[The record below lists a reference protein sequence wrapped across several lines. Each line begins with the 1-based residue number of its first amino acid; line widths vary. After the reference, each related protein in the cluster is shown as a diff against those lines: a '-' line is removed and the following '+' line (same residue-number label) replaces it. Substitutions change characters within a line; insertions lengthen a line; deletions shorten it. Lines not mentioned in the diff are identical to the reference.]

1 MIPHAEFE
9 RAINQWKIRQQG
21 GQVVSQVE
29 NAPSGA
35 VMNEMPT
42 ANAEP
47 AAMSV
52 EMSSAETTEGTLDDE
67 GGFYSDMRRS
77 DFDPE

>member
-21 GQVVSQVE
+21 GQVVSQAE
-29 NAPSGA
+29 EAQSGA
-35 VMNEMPT
+35 VMSEMDT

-47 AAMSV
+47 SAV
-52 EMSSAETTEGTLDDE
+52 EASGEQDD
-67 GGFYSDMRRS
+67 GMRRS

>member
-21 GQVVSQVE
+21 GQVVSQAE

-35 VMNEMPT
+35 VMSEMPL

-47 AAMSV
+47 SASAA
-52 EMSSAETTEGTLDDE
+52 DDSFGE
-67 GGFYSDMRRS
+67 ADGMRRS

>member
-21 GQVVSQVE
+21 GQVVSQAE
-29 NAPSGA
+29 NAQSGA
-35 VMNEMPT
+35 VRGEMPM

-47 AAMSV
+47 GAM
-52 EMSSAETTEGTLDDE
+52 AGDE
-67 GGFYSDMRRS
+67 YPGEADGDMRRS

>member
-21 GQVVSQVE
+21 GQVVSQAE
-29 NAPSGA
+29 NTPSGA
-35 VMNEMPT
+35 VMGEMAL

-47 AAMSV
+47 SAVSTD
-52 EMSSAETTEGTLDDE
+52 ESSGGTDL
-67 GGFYSDMRRS
+67 RRS

>member
-21 GQVVSQVE
+21 GQVVSQAE

-35 VMNEMPT
+35 VMAEMPL

-47 AAMSV
+47 TAMPI
-52 EMSSAETTEGTLDDE
+52 EPTGELPG
-67 GGFYSDMRRS
+67 DMRRS

>member
-21 GQVVSQVE
+21 GQVASQAE
-29 NAPSGA
+29 DAQSGGA
-35 VMNEMPT
+35 VMAEMPT

-47 AAMSV
+47 STTTI
-52 EMSSAETTEGTLDDE
+52 EMSGEADD
-67 GGFYSDMRRS
+67 DMRRG

>member
-21 GQVVSQVE
+21 GQVVSQAE
-29 NAPSGA
+29 NVPSGA
-35 VMNEMPT
+35 VMGEMPL

-47 AAMSV
+47 STMTI
-52 EMSSAETTEGTLDDE
+52 EDSSGELD
-67 GGFYSDMRRS
+67 GGMRRD

>member
-21 GQVVSQVE
+21 GQVVSQAD

-35 VMNEMPT
+35 VMAEMPL

-47 AAMSV
+47 TSMP
-52 EMSSAETTEGTLDDE
+52 LDDSSGE
-67 GGFYSDMRRS
+67 LDGGMRRS

>member
-21 GQVVSQVE
+21 GQVVSQAE
-29 NAPSGA
+29 DAQSGGA
-35 VMNEMPT
+35 VMAEMPT

-47 AAMSV
+47 SAMSI
-52 EMSSAETTEGTLDDE
+52 EISGEAE
-67 GGFYSDMRRS
+67 GGPDMRRS